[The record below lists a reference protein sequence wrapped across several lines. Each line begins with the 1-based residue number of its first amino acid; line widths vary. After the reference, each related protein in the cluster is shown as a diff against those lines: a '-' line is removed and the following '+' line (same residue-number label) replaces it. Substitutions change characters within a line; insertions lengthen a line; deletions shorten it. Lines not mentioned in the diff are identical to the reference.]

1 MTDSEPGNVPAEYA
15 LSGAGASNEGDGEH
29 ITPSPSARREL
40 ARRLGR
46 VVPAAAPDQTTE
58 VSLNTE
64 EIAAALG
71 DIPVDEPPLPKRTR
85 RPIDGVRLVMW
96 LAISTAIVILAG
108 LAEASIRGL
117 HIDLRDL
124 GDRIPDPLIGL
135 LEYTTYFAGV
145 AIPPTLVIILMLRG
159 RVRTTIE
166 LLVAAAFAAAF
177 AAIFGALM
185 RQLEPEALEQAFKP
199 IAVSV
204 DAAPVPVYPALLV
217 AVVTVISRLDMRR
230 INQIALFAIVG
241 AFAVELFEGEATI
254 AGTLVAVA
262 IGRTVGIAVRMISG
276 QPSVAPGGHQVAA
289 ILTRHGH
296 DVTSV
301 RSDPVDEHRRYV
313 VETGEGTLGVMVLDR
328 DSEGAGIIGRFVDRV
343 RTREEVLPRQ
353 AVTMRRAIDQMA
365 LLSLAVNQ
373 AGGRTP
379 RLRNVLRLG
388 TDAAL
393 VVQDHIPGTPLA
405 KLPPEDVADETLR
418 DLWHQLGLLRTNQV
432 AHRRLSGRTILIE
445 SAQAGHGDTRA
456 GDAARVWLLAP
467 SGGEVAA
474 PDLALR
480 TDLAQALVAVALVVG
495 PDRTVR
501 TAIRELGADIVASAL
516 PLLQPVALARSTRQ
530 RLREHRKLLG
540 SLRESIVNAVGWEPD
555 ETIRVERIR
564 PLSLVTGVG
573 AVAAVYLVGS
583 QLTDVGEIAGV
594 LADASWGWIGIAVA
608 AMALQY
614 VGATYALLGFVPE
627 RVKFSHA
634 IGAQLSLGFVRLI
647 SPATVGVSAIN
658 LRLLTKAGIPAPLA
672 AASIGANQ
680 IGAVGIT
687 LPLIALLG
695 VSTGRSATAGLAP
708 SSTAL
713 IVAGAVVAAA
723 VLLVLIPP
731 IRKRA
736 RAVWNDFAQ
745 RGVPRLLDV
754 LGQPRKL
761 LEAIGGILLQSLAL
775 VTCFYACVK
784 ALGADP
790 GFAALAV
797 VQMVGNTVGMAV
809 PTPGGLGA
817 VEAALTAGV
826 TAIGVS
832 TAIAVP
838 AVLLFRLVSFWLPIL
853 PGWIMWTQLQ
863 RRNIL

>member
-1 MTDSEPGNVPAEYA
+1 MTDSEQNA
-15 LSGAGASNEGDGEH
+15 LSATGGASDEDGGEY
-29 ITPSPSARREL
+29 ITPSTSSRPGIGRL
-40 ARRLGR
+40 AQVL
-46 VVPAAAPDQTTE
+46 PAAAPEQTTQ
-58 VSLNTE
+58 SLRKPD
-64 EIAAALG
+64 IAAALAE
-71 DIPVDEPPLPKRTR
+71 IPIDEPPLPKRTR
-85 RPIDGVRLVMW
+85 RPIDGVRLVLW

-108 LAEASIRGL
+108 LAEASFRGL

-124 GDRIPDPLIGL
+124 GDRIPDPLIDL
-135 LEYTTYFAGV
+135 LAYAASLAGIV
-145 AIPPTLVIILMLRG
+145 IPPLLVVILMLRG

-166 LLVAAAFAAAF
+166 LLVAATLAAAL
-177 AAIFGALM
+177 AATFGSVILP
-185 RQLEPEALEQAFKP
+185 LTPEAIRQAFTP
-199 IAVSV
+199 V
-204 DAAPVPVYPALLV
+204 APGAEPGQIPVYAALLV

-230 INQIALFAIVG
+230 INQLTLFAIIG
-241 AFAVELFEGEATI
+241 AFAVGLLDGNATI
-254 AGTLVAVA
+254 AGTLVAVL
-262 IGRTVGIAVRMISG
+262 IGRAVGIAVRMISG
-276 QPSVAPGGHQVAA
+276 QPSVAPGGRQVAE
-289 ILTRHGH
+289 ILARHGH
-296 DVTSV
+296 EVTSV

-313 VETGEGTLGVMVLDR
+313 VETAEGTIGVMVLDR
-328 DSEGAGIIGRFVDRV
+328 DNEGAGVIGRLVDKL
-343 RTREEVLPRQ
+343 RTREEFLPHQ
-353 AVTMRRAIDQMA
+353 AVTMRRAIDQMT

-388 TDAAL
+388 SEAAL
-393 VVQDHIPGTPLA
+393 VVQDHIPGTPLD
-405 KLPPEDVADETLR
+405 KLTPGNVADETLR
-418 DLWHQLGLLRTNQV
+418 DLWHQLALLRKNQV
-432 AHRRLSGRTILIE
+432 AHRRLSGRTILV
-445 SAQAGHGDTRA
+445 GDD
-456 GDAARVWLLAP
+456 GRVWLLRP

-474 PDLALR
+474 PDLTLR

-495 PDRTVR
+495 PDRAAR
-501 TAIRELGADIVASAL
+501 TAIRELGAEVVASAL
-516 PLLQPVALARSTRQ
+516 PLLQPVALARSTR
-530 RLREHRKLLG
+530 RLLRQHRKLLG
-540 SLRESIVNAVGWEPD
+540 SLRESIVSAVGWEPD

-573 AVAAVYLVGS
+573 AVAAVYLVGT

-594 LADASWGWIGIAVA
+594 LADASWGWVGVAVA

-658 LRLLTKAGIPAPLA
+658 LRLLTKAGIAAPLA

-687 LPLIALLG
+687 LPLIAILG
-695 VSTGRSATAGLAP
+695 VSTGRSATAGITP

-713 IVAGAVVAAA
+713 IVGGAVVAAA
-723 VLLVLIPP
+723 VFLVLVPP
-731 IRKRA
+731 IRRRA
-736 RAVWNDFAQ
+736 RAIWNAFTQ
-745 RGVPRLLDV
+745 GGLPRLLDV

-761 LEAIGGILLQSLAL
+761 LEAIGGILLQTFAL

-790 GFAALAV
+790 NFAALAV
-797 VQMVGNTVGMAV
+797 VQMVGNAVGMAV

-832 TAIAVP
+832 TAVAVP
-838 AVLLFRLVSFWLPIL
+838 SVLLFRLVSFWLPIL
-853 PGWIMWTQLQ
+853 PGWILWTQLQ